1 MEEQAKEIISTV
13 QDLQAVVK
21 GDKKPTALEL
31 LPVVMKAVEA
41 KSAVKA
47 MSSAEKRALALAI
60 IAQLTKMT
68 PADEAM
74 VSALLSVGVGMV
86 NKLFGKKWLKKAA

>member
-1 MEEQAKEIISTV
+1 MEEQAKEIISTA
-13 QDLQAVVK
+13 QELQAVVK

-31 LPVVMKAVEA
+31 LPTVMKAVEA

-47 MSSAEKRALALAI
+47 MSSAEKRALAMAV

-74 VSALLSVGVGMV
+74 VSALLTFGLDAI